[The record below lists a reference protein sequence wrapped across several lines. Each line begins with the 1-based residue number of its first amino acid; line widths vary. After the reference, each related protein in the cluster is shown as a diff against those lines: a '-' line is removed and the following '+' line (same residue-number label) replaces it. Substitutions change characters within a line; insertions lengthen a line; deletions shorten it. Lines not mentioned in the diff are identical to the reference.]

1 MATQLNHLFRT
12 SILKPKAQPETPF
25 TTITTVR
32 TTRFQ
37 VINATSSS
45 TTSSARQLIESG
57 TIRSIW
63 PEDASTAMNSEGFIL
78 LDVRPT
84 WEREKARVKG
94 SLHVP
99 IFVEDK
105 DNSPITLLKKWVHF
119 GYIGLWTGQY
129 LTTLNSEFLSQVENA
144 TPAKDTKLLVACG
157 EGLRSITAASKLY
170 NGGYRNLGW
179 LVGGFNRSKDKDFL
193 DVEGKEKLQYATV
206 GGASYYFLQ
215 LLILLQAVGKG

>member
-12 SILKPKAQPETPF
+12 SILKHKTQLEAPF
-25 TTITTVR
+25 PTTTR

-37 VINATSSS
+37 VINATSS
-45 TTSSARQLIESG
+45 TRSSARQLIESG
-57 TIRSIW
+57 TVRTIW
-63 PEDASTAMNSEGFIL
+63 PKDASTAMNSEGFIL

-84 WEREKARVKG
+84 WEREKARVVG

-99 IFVEDK
+99 IFVEDI

-129 LTTLNSEFLSQVENA
+129 LTNVNSEFLSQVENA
-144 TPAKDTKLLVACG
+144 IPSKDTKLLVACG
-157 EGLRSITAASKLY
+157 EGLRSMTAASKLY

-179 LVGGFNRSKDKDFL
+179 LGGGFNRSKDNDFPA
-193 DVEGKEKLQYATV
+193 VEGKEKLQYATV
-206 GGASYYFLQ
+206 GGVSYYFLQ
-215 LLILLQAVGKG
+215 LLILLQVVGKE

>member
-1 MATQLNHLFRT
+1 MATQVNHPFRG
-12 SILKPKAQPETPF
+12 SILKHKTQPEAPF
-25 TTITTVR
+25 TTATTVR

-37 VINATSSS
+37 VINAASS
-45 TTSSARQLIESG
+45 TGSSARQLIESG
-57 TIRSIW
+57 TIRTIS
-63 PEDASTAMNSEGFIL
+63 PKDASTALNSEGFVL
-78 LDVRPT
+78 LDVRPN
-84 WEREKARVKG
+84 WEIEKARVKG

-129 LTTLNSEFLSQVENA
+129 FTTLNSEFVSQVENA
-144 TPAKDTKLLVACG
+144 IPRKDTKLLVACG
-157 EGLRSITAASKLY
+157 EGLRSITAATKLY

-179 LVGGFNRSKDKDFL
+179 LGGGFNRSKDNDFPE
-193 DVEGKEKLQYATV
+193 VEGKEKLQYATI

-215 LLILLQAVGKG
+215 LLILLQGKG